1 MTEAGYSSG
10 WPTEWLET
18 ESQTM
23 NILLLGS
30 GGREHALAWKI
41 SQSPRLKKLFIAP
54 GSDAMAKL
62 GDCVKLDPCNS
73 DQLPQFS
80 KSNKIQLLVVGPEAP
95 LVAGVAD
102 AFWKVGI
109 PVFGPTS
116 NGAQM
121 EASKAFTKELCSES
135 NIPTASY
142 ETFEEAGPA
151 KEYLKKQKF
160 PIVIKADG
168 LAAGKGVIIAENF
181 SQGEEAVEEILV
193 KKNLGSQSK
202 LVIESF
208 LYGEEA
214 SFMVVTDGKTALPLA
229 TSQDHKRIFDGDK
242 GPNTGGM
249 GAYSP
254 APLVT
259 PTVFDRTMKE
269 IIQPT
274 LDGLRKQGID
284 YKGVMY
290 AGLMIEHEIPSLLEY
305 NVRFGDPECEVIL
318 PRMKSD
324 LVDLMLATVE
334 DRLSD
339 FKLQWHEKS
348 CVGVVLAAEGYPGTP
363 TKGDRIEGIE
373 EAEKLDQVKVFHA
386 GTILKEGKWITN
398 GGRVLVMTALGN
410 TLQEAV
416 DQVYKAVSK
425 ISWRGMQYRKD
436 IAAKELARKEIP

>member
-1 MTEAGYSSG
+1 
-10 WPTEWLET
+10 
-18 ESQTM
+18 M

-41 SQSPRLKKLFIAP
+41 SQSPRLTKLFIAP
-54 GSDAMAKL
+54 GSAAMSQL
-62 GDCVKLDPCNS
+62 GECVKLDPCNAS
-73 DQLPQFS
+73 QLLDFS
-80 KSNKIQLLVVGPEAP
+80 KSNQIQLLVVGPEAP

-102 AFWKVGI
+102 VFWKAGI

-116 NGAQM
+116 GGAQM
-121 EASKAFTKELCSES
+121 EASKAFTKDLCKKN

-142 ETFEEAGPA
+142 EVFEEASLA
-151 KEYLKKQKF
+151 KEYLKNQKL

-168 LAAGKGVIIAENF
+168 LAAGKGVIIAENL
-181 SQGEEAVEEILV
+181 SQAEEAIEEILV
-193 KKNLGSQSK
+193 KKSLGVQSK

-214 SFMVVTDGKTALPLA
+214 SFMVVTDGKTALSLA

-254 APLVT
+254 APVVT
-259 PTVFDRTMKE
+259 PMVFDRTMKE
-269 IIQPT
+269 IIDPT
-274 LDGLRKQGID
+274 LRGLQKQGID

-290 AGLMIEHEIPSLLEY
+290 AGLMIENETPSLLEY

-324 LVDLMLATVE
+324 LIELMLATVE
-334 DRLSD
+334 GKLSD
-339 FKLQWHEKS
+339 YKIEWHEKT
-348 CVGVVLAAEGYPGTP
+348 CVGVVLAAEGYPGIP
-363 TKGDRIEGIE
+363 TKGNVIEGID
-373 EAEKLDQVKVFHA
+373 EAEKIEQVKVFHA
-386 GTILKEGKWITN
+386 GTILKDGKWITN
-398 GGRVLVMTALGN
+398 GGRVLVVTALGN

-416 DQVYKAVSK
+416 DRAYQAVSK

-436 IAAKELARKEIP
+436 IAAKALARKEIP